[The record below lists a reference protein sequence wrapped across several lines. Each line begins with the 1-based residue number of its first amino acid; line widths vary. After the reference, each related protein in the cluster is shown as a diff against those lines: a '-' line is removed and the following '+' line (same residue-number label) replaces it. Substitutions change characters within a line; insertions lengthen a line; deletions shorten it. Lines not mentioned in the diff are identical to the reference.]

1 MRRNE
6 TLLEL
11 LLELQVLD
19 RVPRMGYVLRGV
31 PDPESITEHSW
42 HVAFL
47 VWALG
52 ARIQGVDRLRALE
65 IALVH
70 DLAEVRT
77 GDLPRV
83 AKRYFARGTQE
94 AAEREVIDEL
104 LGPLGDRTAEL
115 MAEYRAAETAEAR
128 LVKACDKLQLMVKV
142 AAYERWGAGWLAE
155 FWDNPDNFPDLG
167 FDAVRELFEEL
178 ARAHGGRGEPPAPE
192 AGADPDPDPNQ
203 PPE

>member
-1 MRRNE
+1 MRANE

-11 LLELQVLD
+11 LLELQTLD
-19 RVPRMGYVLRGV
+19 RVPRMGYLLRGV
-31 PDPESITEHSW
+31 SDPESITEHTW

-52 ARIQGVDRLRALE
+52 PRVPGLDLLRALE

-83 AKRYFARGTQE
+83 AKRYFAAGAQE
-94 AAEREVIDEL
+94 AAEEEVIDEL
-104 LGPLGDRTAEL
+104 LGPLAGRAAEL
-115 MAEYRAAETAEAR
+115 MAEYRAAETPEAR

-142 AAYERWGAGWLAE
+142 AAYERWGAGWLGE
-155 FWDNPDNFPDLG
+155 FWDNPENFPELG
-167 FDAVRELFEEL
+167 IDVVRELFEEL
-178 ARAHGGRGEPPAPE
+178 RAAHGPA
-192 AGADPDPDPNQ
+192 DS
-203 PPE
+203 

>member
-6 TLLEL
+6 TLLET

-19 RVPRMGYVLRGV
+19 RVPRMGYLLRGV

-47 VWALG
+47 VWTLG
-52 ARIQGVDRLRALE
+52 LRVPGLNRLRALE

-83 AKRYFARGTQE
+83 ANRYFAAGAKE
-94 AAEREVIDEL
+94 SAEREVMAEL
-104 LGPLGDRTAEL
+104 FGPFAGRADEL

-128 LVKACDKLQLMVKV
+128 LVKACDKLQLMLKV
-142 AAYERWGAGWLAE
+142 AAYERWGAGGLKE
-155 FWDNPDNFPDLG
+155 FWDNEENFPDLSDTG
-167 FDAVRELFEEL
+167 FEPVKELFEEL
-178 ARAHGGRGEPPAPE
+178 RRMHGKEKDERTGG
-192 AGADPDPDPNQ
+192 AGS
-203 PPE
+203 

>member
-31 PDPESITEHSW
+31 PHPESITEHSW

-52 ARIQGVDRLRALE
+52 SRIPGVDLLRALE

-178 ARAHGGRGEPPAPE
+178 ARTHGGRDGPPAPR
-192 AGADPDPDPNQ
+192 AGADPDADPNE

>member
-1 MRRNE
+1 VRRNE

-11 LLELQVLD
+11 LLELQTLD
-19 RVPRMGYVLRGV
+19 RVPRMGYLLRGV
-31 PDPESITEHSW
+31 SDPESITEHSW

-52 ARIQGVDRLRALE
+52 PRVPGLDLLRALE

-83 AKRYFARGTQE
+83 AKRYFAHGTQE

-104 LGPLGDRTAEL
+104 SGPLAGRAAEL
-115 MAEYRAAETAEAR
+115 MAEYRAAETPEAR
-128 LVKACDKLQLMVKV
+128 LVKACDKLQLMIKV
-142 AAYERWGAGWLAE
+142 AAYERWGAGWLGE
-155 FWDNPDNFPDLG
+155 FWENPENFPELG
-167 FDAVRELFEEL
+167 IDAVRELFEEL
-178 ARAHGGRGEPPAPE
+178 KGAHGP
-192 AGADPDPDPNQ
+192 
-203 PPE
+203 

>member
-6 TLLEL
+6 TLLET

-19 RVPRMGYVLRGV
+19 RVPRMGFLLRGV

-47 VWALG
+47 VWTLG
-52 ARIQGVDRLRALE
+52 HRVPGLDRLRAIE

-83 AKRYFARGTQE
+83 ANRYFAVGAKE
-94 AAEREVIDEL
+94 SAEREVMSEL
-104 LGPLGDRTAEL
+104 LGPFAGRAAEL
-115 MAEYRAAETAEAR
+115 LAEYRAAETAEAR
-128 LVKACDKLQLMVKV
+128 LVKGCDKLQLMLKV
-142 AAYERWGAGWLAE
+142 VAYERWGAAGLWE
-155 FWDNPDNFPDLG
+155 FWANEDNFPDLG
-167 FDAVRELFEEL
+167 IEPVRELFEEL
-178 ARAHGGRGEPPAPE
+178 RRLHRREG
-192 AGADPDPDPNQ
+192 
-203 PPE
+203 